1 MIRVWISR
9 ALVALALFTVACGG
23 GSTPDSG
30 PGAPATAPTADGRTV
45 SMDKNDYPVFPDRD
59 AGADPSVPAEQGGRG
74 FTGEGWQTNTDFDLI
89 GDPRAI
95 KGGVFRRAMSDYP
108 ATLRYLGPNISV
120 WNASLHGL
128 AYERLIELHPTS
140 LDYIPSLATH
150 WQISE
155 DQKTYRFR
163 IDPNARFNDG
173 VPVTSDD
180 VIASW
185 SLYVDPSVQDPLNN
199 SIYNNF
205 ERPVAESKYIV
216 RIVANVGGWTPMYY
230 LASMH
235 IYPAHALKAV
245 DGGTYVKEWNDKM
258 LPGSGP
264 YFVTPADLDKGNRIS
279 IRRRPDYWAEKYR
292 RNVGLG
298 NFDEIRD
305 VVVRDRNLEFEM
317 VKRGDLDF
325 YTVNR
330 AQMWVEE
337 LNFDRIQNGQIQKR
351 KVWNHSPGSIQGMAL
366 NTRRPPLDDLR
377 VRKALTH
384 LFNRELMVE
393 KLMFNEYELMD
404 SVFPGSIYANPTN
417 VQPRYNP
424 ELAVQLLAEAGWKER
439 NPQGRL
445 VKGGTTL
452 ALELLYMDRNSERFL
467 TIFQEDLAR
476 AGITLNLRYVTFE
489 TGLKLM
495 DEQQFTMVTVAYG
508 GGGPFPV
515 PEQFWH
521 SEQADR
527 KASYNL
533 TGFKNPRVD
542 QIIEAYELEL
552 NVQKRAEL
560 LRELDGIVTSA
571 HMYLLE
577 WYAPFDR
584 FIYWNKFGMPP
595 GIITR
600 IGDYRDP
607 ISLWWLDPVKNQQ
620 LEQAMRDSSVK
631 LDVGDTENRYWL
643 DTAKVD
649 GH

>member
-1 MIRVWISR
+1 MRVRTSR
-9 ALVALALFTVACGG
+9 VLVALALFTVSCGG
-23 GSTPDSG
+23 GSTPEGG
-30 PGAPATAPTADGRTV
+30 PGATTTAPTADGRTV

-163 IDPNARFNDG
+163 IDPNARFNDCA
-173 VPVTSDD
+173 PVTSDD
-180 VIASW
+180 VIVSW

-245 DGGTYVKEWNDKM
+245 DGGTYVKEWNDRM

-264 YFVTPADLDKGNRIS
+264 YVVTPADLDKGNRIS

-643 DTAKVD
+643 DTAKID

>member
-1 MIRVWISR
+1 MPVWIRS
-9 ALVALALFTVACGG
+9 LVACLTLLTAACGG
-23 GSTPDSG
+23 GSQ
-30 PGAPATAPTADGRTV
+30 PGGESTGSATAPTSDGRTV

-59 AGADPSVPAEQGGRG
+59 AGADPAVSAEQGGRG
-74 FTGEGWQTNTDFDLI
+74 FTGEGWQTSTDFDFI
-89 GDPRAI
+89 GDPRAV
-95 KGGVFRRAMSDYP
+95 KGGVLRKGVGDYP

-128 AYERLIELHPTS
+128 SYERLIELHPTT
-140 LDYIPSLATH
+140 LEYIPALATH
-150 WQISE
+150 WQISQ

-173 VPVTSDD
+173 VAVTSED
-180 VIASW
+180 VIATW
-185 SLYVDPSVQDPLNN
+185 ALYVDPSVQDPLNN

-216 RIVANVGGWTPMYY
+216 RITSKTGGWTPMYH
-230 LASMH
+230 LWGMF
-235 IYPAHALKAV
+235 IYPAHVLENV

-264 YFVTPADLDKGNRIS
+264 YFVTPADLDKGNRVS
-279 IRRRPDYWAEKYR
+279 IKRRPDYWAEKYR
-292 RNVGLG
+292 RNVGLW

-305 VVVRDRNLEFEM
+305 IVVRDRNLEFEM

-325 YTVNR
+325 YQVLR

-351 KVWNHSPGSIQGMAL
+351 KIWNHSPGSIQGIAL
-366 NTRRPPLDDLR
+366 NTRRPPLEDLR

-393 KLMFNEYELMD
+393 KLMFNEYVLMD
-404 SVFPGSIYANPTN
+404 SVFPGSIYANPAN

-439 NPQGRL
+439 NAQGRL
-445 VKGGTTL
+445 IKDGTPL
-452 ALELLYMDRNSERFL
+452 AFELLYMDRNSERFL
-467 TIFQEDLAR
+467 TIYQEDLSR

-495 DEQQFTMVTVAYG
+495 DEQQFTTVTVAYG

-521 SEQADR
+521 SEQADK

-533 TGFKNPRVD
+533 TAFKNPRVD
-542 QIIEAYELEL
+542 EILEAYDVEL
-552 NVQKRAEL
+552 NVPKRAEL
-560 LRELDGIVTSA
+560 LRELDSIVTSA
-571 HMYLLE
+571 HQYVLE
-577 WYAPFDR
+577 WYAPYER
-584 FIYWNKFGMPP
+584 VLYWNKFGMPP

-607 ISLWWLDPVKNQQ
+607 IFLWWVDPVKSQQ

-631 LDVGDTENRYWL
+631 LDVGETDNRYWL
-643 DTAKVD
+643 EAAKIE